1 MVVRIRDA
9 GLSTKCDRDYAD
21 VRTPVQSG
29 TAMRDETETRI
40 RDLEEQLSTTADD
53 AQLANIDLQHML
65 RKQQTLLM
73 FSQMPKM
80 MGDTAIAVP
89 RDIG

>member
-1 MVVRIRDA
+1 VSAIR
-9 GLSTKCDRDYAD
+9 
-21 VRTPVQSG
+21 V
-29 TAMRDETETRI
+29 ETETRV
-40 RDLEEQLSTTADD
+40 RDLEDQLSTTADD
-53 AQLANIDLQHML
+53 AQLLANIDLQHML
-65 RKQQTLLM
+65 RKQQMLLM

>member
-1 MVVRIRDA
+1 MSAIR
-9 GLSTKCDRDYAD
+9 
-21 VRTPVQSG
+21 V
-29 TAMRDETETRI
+29 ETETRV
-40 RDLEEQLSTTADD
+40 RDLEDQLSTTADD
-53 AQLANIDLQHML
+53 AQLLANTDLQHML
-65 RKQQTLLM
+65 RKQQMLLM